1 MGANIVVKE
10 KKENGFVQTHLECPS
25 CGHKKCYA
33 INADGSGYCF
43 SCGFRKKHEKGIVY
57 DLEKEII
64 DLEKEIIHLATNP
77 GQQPMS
83 NNDIVSTYSA
93 LTDRKISEK
102 TARKYGVKVIQ
113 SGNGAVSKHL
123 YPYYDDNGERVS
135 TKTRHVSTK
144 KFSWEGTQR
153 DIGLFGEQLFKKS
166 KYLTITEG
174 ECDAMAAYELMGS
187 KWSAVSI
194 RHGAGNAEQDIKNSL
209 EFVEGFDNVIICFD
223 NDKQGKQASK
233 KVARLL
239 RPGKAKIMRLPD
251 GFNDPNDMLKAN
263 AHKKFVDCFWAS
275 KIYTPTGVLNISE
288 KREQFHSREKRDTIP
303 FPWEGLNK
311 KLYGLQQ
318 GSLLT
323 FTGGTGLGKSSV
335 TRELEHWLIKQTKDN
350 VGVISLEEDWRRT
363 VDGILSIEANAR
375 LYIDQV
381 RDEYSEEELNSFF
394 DILTDEDD
402 ENKLWIH
409 AHFGTS
415 DIEEIFSK
423 LRFMIIG
430 CNCRWIIIDHLHMLV
445 SSVTEGDERRAIDA
459 IMTRLRSIVEETG
472 AGIIL
477 VSHLRRVMGNK
488 GHEDGIQVNLSHLRG
503 SQGIAQLSDCVIAL
517 ERNQQSDD
525 PEESNTTVLRVLKS
539 RYTGDV
545 GYATSLFYDKHT
557 GRLSELEL
565 DSFAKET
572 EQPVWT

>member
-1 MGANIVVKE
+1 MQVKR
-10 KKENGFVQTHLECPS
+10 KKGFVQKHLECPS

-33 INADGSGYCF
+33 INADGSGWCF
-43 SCGFRKKHEKGIVY
+43 SCNYRGQHEKGVALMP
-57 DLEKEII
+57 DKQ
-64 DLEKEIIHLATNP
+64 TT
-77 GQQPMS
+77 QFTS
-83 NNDIVSTYSA
+83 NTSVDASTYSA
-93 LTDRKISEK
+93 LTDRKISEA
-102 TARKYGVKVIQ
+102 TARKYGVKVVTSTDGTIFQ
-113 SGNGAVSKHL
+113 HK

-135 TKTRHVSTK
+135 TKTRQVKSK
-144 KFSWEGTQR
+144 KFSWEGTQK
-153 DIGLFGEQLFKKS
+153 DIGLFGEQLFKKG

-174 ECDAMAAYELMGS
+174 ECDAMSAYELMGS
-187 KWSAVSI
+187 RWSVVSI
-194 RHGAGNAEQDIKNSL
+194 RHGAGNAEQDIKDSL
-209 EFVEGFDNVIICFD
+209 EFVEGFDNVVICFD
-223 NDKQGKQASK
+223 NDKQGRKASQ

-251 GFNDPNDMLKAN
+251 GFKDSNDMLKAN
-263 AHKKFVDCFWAS
+263 EHKKFVTCFWGA
-275 KIYTPTGVLNISE
+275 KTYTPTGVLNISE
-288 KREQFHSREKRDTIP
+288 KRKQFHNREKRDTIP

-311 KLYGLQQ
+311 KLYGLQT

-335 TRELEHWLIKQTKDN
+335 TREIEHWLIKQTKDN

-381 RDEYSEEELNSFF
+381 RDEYSEEELDGFF
-394 DILTDEDD
+394 DILTDDSD

-445 SSVTEGDERRAIDA
+445 SSITEGDERRAIDA

-472 AGIIL
+472 AGLIL